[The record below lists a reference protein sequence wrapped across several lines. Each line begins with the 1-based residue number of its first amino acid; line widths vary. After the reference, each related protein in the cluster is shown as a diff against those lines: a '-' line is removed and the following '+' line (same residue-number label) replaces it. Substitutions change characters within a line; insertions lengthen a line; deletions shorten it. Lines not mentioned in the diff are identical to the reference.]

1 MAFSSVAP
9 LRRPWLAQLY
19 WAAEQSARTIH
30 TGNTRGAM
38 AATSRNVKQKLVD
51 LLFREQ
57 YGKTGPEGHRRLD
70 FSIYSYE
77 DMRKAYLERLQV
89 IHPDKLQHASTNNDH
104 HHNHSANHREA
115 LKNEFQELQSTWDQ
129 YEELSRNMTKVQG
142 DGLAANFTKFG
153 VGCSFSD
160 SDEERALRS
169 EITDQAC
176 RGWFSSGLL
185 QAETDHRTIGSIPK
199 EKPLVDESLF
209 VSVAEEPSVSGSKHL
224 DTRIDERRS
233 SSHRRNRR
241 TLIPGIN

>member
-1 MAFSSVAP
+1 MAFSSAAP
-9 LRRPWLAQLY
+9 LRRPWLVQLY
-19 WAAEQSARTIH
+19 WAAERSARTIH

-38 AATSRNVKQKLVD
+38 AATSRNVRQKLVD

-77 DMRKAYLERLQV
+77 DLRKAYLERLQV
-89 IHPDKLQHASTNNDH
+89 IHPDKVRHASTNDH
-104 HHNHSANHREA
+104 YNNSTNQREA

-142 DGLAANFTKFG
+142 DGMEANFTKFG

-185 QAETDHRTIGSIPK
+185 QAETDHRTISMPK

-209 VSVAEEPSVSGSKHL
+209 VSVTEEPSVPDSKHL